1 MGSLIIGGGAAGLMC
16 AGFAARAGKKVTV
29 LERNDSFAR
38 KVRITGKG
46 RCNVTNN
53 CPPEEIIRNVR
64 TNPRF
69 LYSAVN
75 AFSPQDTMDLF
86 ESLGVPL
93 KTERGRRVFPV
104 SDRADD
110 IAGALIRFAQ
120 DNGASLLPGKRVKK
134 LLIKDGRMTGAV
146 LASGEPLEADKVVIA
161 TGGRSYPRTG
171 SDGDGYRLAAAAGHS
186 IIPQRPSLV
195 SVLLKES
202 WCVELSGLSLK
213 NVELSLLEKGK
224 KIYHELGEMLFTHK
238 GVSGPLVLS
247 ASAYMSKEPENY
259 QILLNLKP
267 ALTPQQLDNR
277 LLRDFAEAK
286 NRDFGNALDRLL
298 PRSLIPVAVR
308 LSGIPGTL
316 KVHSVTK
323 EQREAFAAL
332 LQAFPLTPIGFGSL
346 EEAVI
351 TSGGVCV
358 NEINPKTMASKR
370 VEGLFF
376 AGEVI
381 DVDAFTG
388 GYNLQIAF
396 STAVAA
402 AQAL

>member
-224 KIYHELGEMLFTHK
+224 KIYQELGEMLFTHK

-286 NRDFGNALDRLL
+286 NRDFGNALDCLL

-323 EQREAFAAL
+323 EQREDFAAL

>member
-1 MGSLIIGGGAAGLMC
+1 MDNLIIGGGAAGLMC

-29 LERNDSFAR
+29 LERNASFAR

-75 AFSPQDTMDLF
+75 AFSPADTMALF
-86 ESLGVPL
+86 EGLGVPL

-110 IAGALIRFAQ
+110 IASALIRFAQ
-120 DNGASLLPGKRVKK
+120 DNGAFLLTGKRAGK
-134 LLIKDGRMTGAV
+134 LLIQESRIAGVALTN
-146 LASGEPLEADKVVIA
+146 GETMKANTVVIA
-161 TGGRSYPRTG
+161 TGGMSYPKTG
-171 SDGDGYRLAAAAGHS
+171 SDGDGYQLAAAVGHS

-195 SVLLKES
+195 SVLLKET
-202 WCVELSGLSLK
+202 WCGEVSGLSLK
-213 NVELSLLEKGK
+213 NVELSLLKKGK
-224 KIYHELGEMLFTHK
+224 KIYQELGEMLFTHK

-247 ASAYMSKEPENY
+247 ASAYMSQEPENY
-259 QILLNLKP
+259 QMLLNLKP

-308 LSGIPGTL
+308 LSGIPSTL
-316 KVHSVTK
+316 KVHSVTR

-332 LQAFPLTPIGFGSL
+332 LQAFPLTPVAFGSL

-358 NEINPKTMASKR
+358 NEINPKTMASKL

-381 DVDAFTG
+381 DIDAFTG

-402 AQAL
+402 ANSI

>member
-224 KIYHELGEMLFTHK
+224 KIYQELGEMLFTHK

-308 LSGIPGTL
+308 LSGIPGSL

-332 LQAFPLTPIGFGSL
+332 LQAFPLTPVGFGSL

-358 NEINPKTMASKR
+358 NEINPKTMASKL

>member
-1 MGSLIIGGGAAGLMC
+1 MDNLIIGGGAAGLMC
-16 AGFAARAGKKVTV
+16 AGFAAQAGKKVAV

-75 AFSPQDTMDLF
+75 AFSPSDTMALF

-104 SDRADD
+104 SDRAED

-120 DNGASLLPGKRVKK
+120 ENGASLLPGKRAKK
-134 LLIKDGRMTGAV
+134 LLIKDGRIAGVV
-146 LASGEPLEADKVVIA
+146 LASGEAMEANRVVIA

-171 SDGDGYRLAAAAGHS
+171 SDGDGYKLAAAAGHS

-202 WCVELSGLSLK
+202 WCAELSGLSLK

-224 KIYHELGEMLFTHK
+224 KIYQELGEMLFTHT

-247 ASAYMSKEPENY
+247 ASAYMSKEPEKY

-277 LLRDFAEAK
+277 LLRDFSEAK

-316 KVHSVTK
+316 KVHSVTR

-332 LQAFPLTPIGFGSL
+332 LQAFPLTPVGFGSL

-358 NEINPKTMASKR
+358 NEINPKTMASKL

-381 DVDAFTG
+381 DIDAFTG